1 MGPDVAR
8 VISYQSTL
16 TIHPN
21 AKISGRSPVAAST
34 AAAVYRAASIWQST
48 DATFRK
54 LLFHTP
60 AGVEAVHH
68 SGTLA
73 AW

>member
-1 MGPDVAR
+1 MVPDVAR
-8 VISYQSTL
+8 IISYRSSL
-16 TIHPN
+16 TIQPN
-21 AKISGRSPVAAST
+21 AKISGRTPVAVST

-48 DATFRK
+48 DATFRR